1 MLSEFV
7 IGQAGH
13 PACCFML
20 VFCIET
26 LLMEDLKLGFTGF
39 KLLFQGGLFLCKG
52 VFAGQILFRSQLPFT
67 VVFIDRKL
75 LTITGIILS
84 FQQDELSFQTFTF
97 AFRCFSDG
105 CGFNTDDLDLS
116 FQCFKDD
123 FFKCAFSPADV
134 FTRTAIVIPMGRTR
148 KYSSI
153 GFLKFSAAMGAEVN
167 SV

>member
-1 MLSEFV
+1 MLF
-7 IGQAGH
+7 
-13 PACCFML
+13 
-20 VFCIET
+20 FCIET

-134 FTRTAIVIPMGRTR
+134 FTRTAIVIPMGRTS

-153 GFLKFSAAMGAEVN
+153 GFLKFSAAMGAEEN

>member
-20 VFCIET
+20 FFCIKT
-26 LLMEDLKLGFTGF
+26 LLMKDLKLGLTGF

-52 VFAGQILFRSQLPFT
+52 VFPGQILFRRQLPFT
-67 VVFIDRKL
+67 IVFIDCKL
-75 LTITGIILS
+75 LTITGVILG
-84 FQQDELSFQTFTF
+84 FQQDELSFQTFAF
-97 AFRCFSDG
+97 ALRCFSDG

-116 FQCFKDD
+116 FQRFKDD
-123 FFKCAFSPADV
+123 FFKCAFSPADI
-134 FTRTAIVIPMGRTR
+134 FTWTAIVIPMGRTS
-148 KYSSI
+148 KYGPI
-153 GFLKFSAAMGAEVN
+153 GFLKFSAAMSAEVN